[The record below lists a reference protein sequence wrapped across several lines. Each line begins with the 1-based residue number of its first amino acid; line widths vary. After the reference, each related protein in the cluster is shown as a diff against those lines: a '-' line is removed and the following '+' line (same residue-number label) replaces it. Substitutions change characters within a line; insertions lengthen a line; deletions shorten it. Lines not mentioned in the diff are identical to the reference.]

1 MDIVKPRQQQIW
13 RWPAVLNFTLGS
25 MGAGY
30 FVWTWL
36 DVLLA
41 VNADGSAG
49 AGHAGVVAAG
59 SILGGFFALLFEA
72 GNPLKSYLTF
82 LNVRHSWMSRELWLA
97 LIFAGFVGFG
107 LVYPGWLPLWIP
119 AVTAFL
125 FIMSQAFIIYRSR
138 AIRAWNVWPVV
149 PLFILTGLSSGF
161 GLFLILEWEVDMGST
176 MLLLGGATWMMC
188 LGALLYYLFGFAF
201 QDSDFRAATGPL
213 RTPGALVVGTGV
225 GLVLPFALLA
235 MVTGGVMGSYAGVA
249 TTLAGAGAIL
259 GAGLRNHSIVM
270 KAGYFRRIGIEL

>member
-36 DVLLA
+36 DVFLA
-41 VNADGSAG
+41 VNAVGPVG
-49 AGHAGVVAAG
+49 EGHAGVVAAG
-59 SILGGFFALLFEA
+59 LILGGFFALLFEA

-97 LIFAGFVGFG
+97 MIFVGLVGFD
-107 LVYPGWLPLWIP
+107 LVYPDWLPLWIP

-125 FIMSQAFIIYRSR
+125 FVMSQAFIIYRSR

-149 PLFILTGLSSGF
+149 PLLILTGLSSGF
-161 GLFLILEWEVDMGST
+161 GLFLLLEWDGDQGST
-176 MLLLGGATWMMC
+176 LLLLGGATWLIC
-188 LGALLYYLFGFAF
+188 LGALLYYLFGFGF
-201 QDSDFRAATGPL
+201 QDTDFRADTRSL
-213 RTPGALVVGTGV
+213 RTPGALLVGTGV

-235 MVTGGVMGSYAGVA
+235 MVTGGLMGSYAGPA
-249 TTLAGAGAIL
+249 ITLAGAAAIL
-259 GAGLRNHSIVM
+259 GAALRNRNIVM
-270 KAGYFRRIGIEL
+270 KAGYFRRIGIDL